1 MGLQGPQST
10 RMVLCMTRSRTG
22 RIHDSKSIMLY
33 PIPRG
38 HANIEVSWNTALSA
52 GDKEYIGRVYP
63 KQKP

>member
-1 MGLQGPQST
+1 
-10 RMVLCMTRSRTG
+10 MVLCMTRSRTG